1 MVPEA
6 DEFKTMTK
14 KFANGN
20 ILTRTLDE
28 SGKVVFKWS
37 KAKDKADEA
46 KEYSVRPIS
55 VSDTPPT
62 TSPSGLEVS
71 GTSRTEEVVAKDD
84 PKEVDQKEPLAKDD
98 ANNKK
103 HDSAPPI
110 YFILLFIA
118 SLVLVGFLIG
128 LSSKPLGP
136 NPMQSKILSEKII
149 VAKQLIK
156 MKGAYDHQIMRQ
168 VDAVLDY
175 DFIEHG
181 VIKDF
186 REEEMLKA
194 IFKHSY
200 NDPISMDLLMKLS
213 CTDDHARIYI
223 AAKCS
228 KLNQPEEIIEKC
240 KTLYEKCQMV

>member
-1 MVPEA
+1 M
-6 DEFKTMTK
+6 
-14 KFANGN
+14 
-20 ILTRTLDE
+20 DE
-28 SGKVVFKWS
+28 SGTTFFKVS
-37 KAKDKADEA
+37 SSKDKADEA

-62 TSPSGLEVS
+62 TSLSGLEAS
-71 GTSRTEEVVAKDD
+71 HTEEVVAKED
-84 PKEVDQKEPLAKDD
+84 PKEVDQKEPLAKED
-98 ANNKK
+98 AKNKK
-103 HDSAPPI
+103 HDSEPPI
-110 YFILLFIA
+110 YFIHFTLLFFA
-118 SLVLVGFLIG
+118 SLFLVCFLIG
-128 LSSKPLGP
+128 FSLGP

-156 MKGAYDHQIMRQ
+156 MKGVYDHQIMRQ

-175 DFIEHG
+175 DFVEHG
-181 VIKDF
+181 VIKNF

-200 NDPISMDLLMKLS
+200 NDPISMDLLMELS

-228 KLNQPEEIIEKC
+228 KLNQPGEIIEKC

>member
-1 MVPEA
+1 MAPEA

-20 ILTRTLDE
+20 LLMRTLDE

-46 KEYSVRPIS
+46 KEYSVGPIS
-55 VSDTPPT
+55 LSDTPPT

-103 HDSAPPI
+103 DNSEPPI
-110 YFILLFIA
+110 LGFFFIA
-118 SLVLVGFLIG
+118 LLVFVGFLSG
-128 LSSKPLGP
+128 LSLKP
-136 NPMQSKILSEKII
+136 NPTQFKILSEKII

-156 MKGAYDHQIMRQ
+156 MKGAYDHQIIRQ

-175 DFIEHG
+175 DFVERG
-181 VIKDF
+181 VIKNF

-228 KLNQPEEIIEKC
+228 KLNQPEDIIEKC
-240 KTLYEKCQMV
+240 RTLYEKCQMV

>member
-1 MVPEA
+1 MS
-6 DEFKTMTK
+6 KTWTK
-14 KFANGN
+14 KLANGN
-20 ILTRTLDE
+20 LLIREVDE
-28 SGKVVFKWS
+28 SGKIIYKVS
-37 KAKDKADEA
+37 SSEDKADEA
-46 KEYSVRPIS
+46 KEYSVTSIS
-55 VSDTPPT
+55 VSDAPAN
-62 TSPSGLEVS
+62 TSPSGLETS
-71 GTSRTEEVVAKDD
+71 DTSRTEEVAAKED
-84 PKEVDQKEPLAKDD
+84 PKEVDQKEHLAKDD
-98 ANNKK
+98 ATDKK
-103 HDSAPPI
+103 HDSEPPI
-110 YFILLFIA
+110 WFVLLSFA
-118 SLVLVGFLIG
+118 SLVLVGFLLG
-128 LSSKPLGP
+128 LSSKPLGS

-181 VIKDF
+181 VIKNF

-228 KLNQPEEIIEKC
+228 KLNQPEDIIEKC
-240 KTLYEKCQMV
+240 RTLYEKCQMV

>member
-1 MVPEA
+1 MTPEA
-6 DEFKTMTK
+6 DGFETWTNQSQ
-14 KFANGN
+14 NGN
-20 ILTRTLDE
+20 MFIRKRVDR
-28 SGKVVFKWS
+28 GNIVFKVTS
-37 KAKDKADEA
+37 LEDKADEA

-55 VSDTPPT
+55 VSDTPST
-62 TSPSGLEVS
+62 TSPSGLEAS
-71 GTSRTEEVVAKDD
+71 GTSRTEEVDAKED
-84 PKEVDQKEPLAKDD
+84 PKEVDQKEHLAKDD
-98 ANNKK
+98 ATDKK
-103 HDSAPPI
+103 HDSEPPI
-110 YFILLFIA
+110 FGFFLIALMVLFG
-118 SLVLVGFLIG
+118 GFLIG
-128 LSSKPLGP
+128 LSLGP
-136 NPMQSKILSEKII
+136 NRQFRILSEKII

-156 MKGAYDHQIMRQ
+156 MEGAYDHQILRQ

-175 DFIEHG
+175 DFVEHG
-181 VIKDF
+181 VIKNF

-200 NDPISMDLLMKLS
+200 NDPLSMDLLMELS